1 MTIGLSLDIAAARQ
15 RFREGVQTAAPASEH
30 RTRANALTDL
40 LWENLDLI
48 EAALRFAPSDWA
60 NLQRAAAAMTPS
72 EPGEAARRRNHA
84 DAQTLR
90 YCANT
95 YPVTTHIRGRL
106 REIAERLEHPA
117 PDASDADKIREIASR
132 RRLGLMSWERATLE
146 AIADKL
152 DTKAEDP
159 TT

>member
-1 MTIGLSLDIAAARQ
+1 MTIQLSRQIAAARQ
-15 RFREGVQTAAPASEH
+15 RFREGAQTAAPASEH

-40 LWENLDLI
+40 LWAHLDEI

-60 NLQRAAAAMTPS
+60 NLQRAAAAMPT
-72 EPGEAARRRNHA
+72 AAEISRNHA

-95 YPVTTHIRGRL
+95 CSVTTHIRGRL

-117 PDASDADKIREIASR
+117 PDASDADAIREIASR
-132 RRLGLMSWERATLE
+132 RRLGLMDWERATLE

-152 DTKAEDP
+152 DTKDSAEDP